1 MKDDVILLNHGSGT
15 GLTTKLVEEVFL
27 SRFGSLHPKVRCDSA
42 IIDCTAKSLA
52 FTTDSFVVRPRFFPG
67 GDIGKLAV
75 CGTVNDLAVS
85 GAVATALGAAFVIEE
100 GFSLTELCQIA
111 DSMAV
116 AASQAGVSIVTGD
129 TKVVERGK
137 ADGLFITTSGIG
149 IIEERYRH
157 IGSAGLVREGD
168 VVMVNGCVGDHG
180 MAILAMRNDLHV
192 TSAISSDC
200 APLCGLVKSLLDECN
215 TDVVF
220 MRDATRG
227 GVGTVLCELGQMCDR
242 EISIDESR
250 LPVRSPVRSMCDM
263 FGFDPLFI
271 ANEGKVVVV
280 VRPESEKRALEAMK
294 CHEYG
299 RDAAVI
305 GRVGKAAS
313 GGNVVMNTLIGG
325 KRIVMVP
332 QGDQIPRIC

>member
-27 SRFGSLHPKVRCDSA
+27 SRFRRVQPGVRCDSA
-42 IIDCTAKSLA
+42 IIDCAAGHLA

-85 GAVATALGAAFVIEE
+85 GAVATVLSAAFVIEE
-100 GFSLTELCQIA
+100 GFSVAELGRIA

-129 TKVVERGK
+129 TKVVEREK

-149 IIEERYRH
+149 VIEDRYRH
-157 IGSAGLVREGD
+157 IGSAGFVREGD
-168 VVMVNGCVGDHG
+168 VVLVNGCVGDHG
-180 MAILAMRNDLHV
+180 MAVLAMRNDLHM

-200 APLCGLVKSLLDECN
+200 APLCGLVKSLLDECG

-227 GVGTVLCELGQMCDR
+227 GVGTVLCELSQMCDR
-242 EISIDESR
+242 EIFVDESR
-250 LPVRSPVRSMCDM
+250 LPVRGAVRSMCEM

-271 ANEGKVVVV
+271 ANEGKMVVV
-280 VRPESEKRALEAMK
+280 VRPESEKRAFAAMTS
-294 CHEYG
+294 HEYG
-299 RDAAVI
+299 RDTAVI
-305 GRVGKAAS
+305 GRVGKATS
-313 GGNVVMNTLIGG
+313 GGNVTMNTLIGG
-325 KRIVMVP
+325 KRIVIVP